1 MCNYLIYRYLYK
13 YIDIYVRYEIK
24 KNLYIVMSFA
34 GGMVYRC
41 TLQICNATPRCNGRR
56 CAQFA

>member
-1 MCNYLIYRYLYK
+1 MYNYLIYRYLCK
-13 YIDIYVRYEIK
+13 YIGIYVRYKIK
-24 KNLYIVMSFA
+24 KSLHVVMSFA
-34 GGMVYRC
+34 GDMVYGG